1 MTTKLMLK
9 IAGAAVLVLILT
21 ACGGDPESVSP
32 TPVTPILESIDT
44 APEFQDHVSVPLTS
58 DPTHIVN
65 SPKPYTKFPT
75 PMTPTP
81 ESIDSIPELQDKAFG
96 QTSMTTKD
104 MMAMETNL
112 NTIDLAIEIKNDQ
125 LTVVSGQ
132 QVIYKISIASSG
144 PNPASEIRV
153 IVELPDGISY
163 DSDTAAC
170 DAQANGRL
178 LCDLGHLFGRGRR
191 DFLVAGVVDADLP
204 ANSDLTMIASVENIR
219 GSFFTPY
226 SAGQT
231 AWPDPD
237 PENNSTANTM
247 RLTVLEEGQEAG
259 PQLWTVPIH
268 LQEENN
274 ITDLTLH
281 FWSSERDGFVTAGM
295 EFDYEVFIV
304 NGSRPARDVRMSI
317 DLPQRATYQPNGEDC
332 VQDAP
337 YHLVC
342 VIGELKINGSAQ
354 LSFQMLSDDDL
365 GEGVDGIVTIS
376 AIGTV
381 ENLAGPDLN
390 PSDNTVLAVTRVK
403 HDVRLREHF
412 LERRRRGFD

>member
-32 TPVTPILESIDT
+32 SPVTPILDVVVT
-44 APEFQDHVSVPLTS
+44 PTL
-58 DPTHIVN
+58 DPTDRVET
-65 SPKPYTKFPT
+65 PKPHTKFPT
-75 PMTPTP
+75 PVTPNP

-112 NTIDLAIEIKNDQ
+112 NIIDLTIEIKNDQ

-170 DAQANGRL
+170 DAPANGRL
-178 LCDLGHLFGRGRR
+178 LCDLGYLFNRGKR

-219 GSFFTPY
+219 GSFLTPY

-237 PENNSTANTM
+237 PENNSAANTM

-274 ITDLTLH
+274 ITDLTLR
-281 FWSSERDGFVTAGM
+281 FWSSERDGFVTAGL

-304 NGSRPARDVRMSI
+304 NGSRPARDVRVSI
-317 DLPQRATYQPNGEDC
+317 DLPQRAT
-332 VQDAP
+332 
-337 YHLVC
+337 
-342 VIGELKINGSAQ
+342 
-354 LSFQMLSDDDL
+354 
-365 GEGVDGIVTIS
+365 
-376 AIGTV
+376 
-381 ENLAGPDLN
+381 
-390 PSDNTVLAVTRVK
+390 
-403 HDVRLREHF
+403 
-412 LERRRRGFD
+412 